1 MLTVS
6 LFITANRISNINNHY
21 FFKKNN
27 HYFTILW
34 NKHTMEYSAA
44 MKKEVGFICITT

>member
-21 FFKKNN
+21 F
-27 HYFTILW
+27 TILW
-34 NKHTMEYSAA
+34 NKHTMEHYAA
-44 MKKEVGFICITT
+44 MKREVGFIYYYIKIF